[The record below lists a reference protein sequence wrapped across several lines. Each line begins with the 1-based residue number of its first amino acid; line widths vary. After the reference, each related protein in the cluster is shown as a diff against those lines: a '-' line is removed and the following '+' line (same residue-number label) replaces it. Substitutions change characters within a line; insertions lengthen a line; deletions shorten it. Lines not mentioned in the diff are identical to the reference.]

1 MTPRYERETVYALLC
16 DFGCQ
21 ALFKHRKDAEFAAT
35 QRSKKDDW
43 YYWVEAWFV
52 EH

>member
-21 ALFKHRKDAEFAAT
+21 ALFKHRKDAEFAAL
-35 QRSKKDDW
+35 QRAKQDDW
-43 YYWVEAWFV
+43 TYWVEAWTV